1 MSNSFRRSSH
11 SGTAYIYFSH
21 FLVHALSSLNF
32 FQSLFPFL
40 KLHRSW
46 RNCKF
51 TKQRVFLYQ
60 WVSLSAVVVE
70 KGDKVNVSVQFSVL
84 YYNII
89 IIIVIIIIII
99 IALRVWLDHINVDSA
114 LWNCHINGTHLSLQ
128 VTLSRAMA
136 ALSIWQKMKLAW
148 HLMMTKD
155 PIRYVLFT
163 CVWLDL
169 KY

>member
-11 SGTAYIYFSH
+11 SGSTYIYFSH

-32 FQSLFPFL
+32 FQPLFPCL

-70 KGDKVNVSVQFSVL
+70 KGDKVNVSVQCSVL

-89 IIIVIIIIII
+89 IIIMIVIIIIII
-99 IALRVWLDHINVDSA
+99 IALRVWLDHINVDSDFETA
-114 LWNCHINGTHLSLQ
+114 ILMVPICLFRWHFLGQWLHWVYGKKWN
-128 VTLSRAMA
+128 
-136 ALSIWQKMKLAW
+136 
-148 HLMMTKD
+148 
-155 PIRYVLFT
+155 
-163 CVWLDL
+163 
-169 KY
+169 